1 VMASTEAAM
10 PLASGNEAAPA
21 SHKVIM
27 SASAHTQFRCCSDIL
42 RSVDASSI
50 HATAE
55 AQV

>member
-1 VMASTEAAM
+1 MMASTEAAM